1 MVKLFDYY
9 YDYDYGHDLYATIG
23 KFENFNLLDTTIH
36 TSEYWTWEPNIRLTL
51 SVFDGSIFSV
61 GIEVLSF
68 SLGMSFIPYRYP
80 MNLSHT
86 RER

>member
-1 MVKLFDYY
+1 MKLFDYY

-23 KFENFNLLDTTIH
+23 QFENFNLLDASIH

-51 SVFDGSIFSV
+51 SVFDGSIFSF

-68 SLGMSFIPYRYP
+68 SFSMSFIPYRYA
-80 MNLSHT
+80 MDLSHT
-86 RER
+86 REQ